1 MIKSGR
7 EEIIYLLNK
16 CIEKYQL
23 ESGKEVIQNTNRK
36 NYEGLAITLS
46 DISNQLPY
54 TNEEFGHDVYE
65 KDTRIK
71 EVGFPFRKY
80 DITGGQL
87 KDALIGLVGNPR
99 NFMVDACY
107 IYLYKK
113 SKKAFKEN
121 PSDTGLAEIINSTIK
136 SDSYSLIKENQDLKL
151 KIVRLEKI
159 KGSSYFNKKILPFM
173 LLLFAIIIISL
184 TITTKLYFN
193 RNYELSSLKKDL
205 NIVPY
210 KVTQQE
216 IEKLEG
222 IWICYTGSPQA
233 RVSDSDRYHKIVPNI
248 VELKYK
254 DGYFIYKRYGAS
266 FNHIGFAQFESQN
279 IVSVFSKIDEPNNA
293 NKEDGSVSVES
304 PRHSL
309 LELTKD
315 SLITSISASWN
326 FDYGKNNKI
335 IGIREVYKKIGGL
348 RNLLEKTNTLEN
360 ASCKCKII
368 QWEELIN
375 NKKVTQSF
383 YLKNMILD
391 STSHKELFPFLDE
404 NSILFKDPINDTILK
419 TGFR

>member
-1 MIKSGR
+1 MIKCGR

-65 KDTRIK
+65 KDTRIQ

-266 FNHIGFAQFESQN
+266 FNHIGFAQFESE
-279 IVSVFSKIDEPNNA
+279 I
-293 NKEDGSVSVES
+293 
-304 PRHSL
+304 
-309 LELTKD
+309 
-315 SLITSISASWN
+315 
-326 FDYGKNNKI
+326 
-335 IGIREVYKKIGGL
+335 
-348 RNLLEKTNTLEN
+348 
-360 ASCKCKII
+360 
-368 QWEELIN
+368 
-375 NKKVTQSF
+375 
-383 YLKNMILD
+383 
-391 STSHKELFPFLDE
+391 LFPF
-404 NSILFKDPINDTILK
+404 FLK
-419 TGFR
+419 